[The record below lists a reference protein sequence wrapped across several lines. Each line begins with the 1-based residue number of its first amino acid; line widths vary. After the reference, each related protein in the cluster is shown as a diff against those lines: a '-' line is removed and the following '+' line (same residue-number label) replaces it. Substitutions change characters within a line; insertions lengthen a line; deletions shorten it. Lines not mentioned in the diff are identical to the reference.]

1 MNSVNEEFKLTI
13 FAAQSGAPSARLN
26 HSDGRVRHI
35 HSLVDPERE
44 ADFYSGLALWGQK
57 IVLAG
62 FGLGYHLARSYG
74 TLSPDTRIL
83 LIEYYKELGER
94 AFKSLPIAVQQQT
107 TVISS
112 ETPQWQKVID
122 LFLGGGGIVQ
132 VVKHPAS
139 FHAQSDFYEKALR
152 SVGPRELRSGLSHGG
167 IVLMEGDF
175 FLQQELH
182 AAIRQEGKTVIP
194 FHYKQWLN
202 INEYESQLQKI
213 FQELHPEALLSVNM
227 LGFDGNG
234 VLAEYTER
242 LGIPVLVWFVDDP
255 RPILLSQK
263 ASIRSTMVACTWER
277 RYCGFLQQAGFSSVT
292 YLPLATDPELFSR
305 PSGLDRRYGCGF
317 VGSSMGERFLADIA
331 TKFLWQPAFQVLAVA
346 VANRLI
352 VDPEYDVDFLTEDY
366 LHQQGTKLPFSDDR
380 NRTWLRSYV
389 IHTASMIKR
398 QRVIAAVEP
407 LGVELF
413 GDADGWRKLC
423 GKQVKTHNAIDYRH
437 ELSRYYAA
445 IDININITSLQMPTA
460 VNQRVF
466 DVPMSGSF
474 LIADY
479 QKDLDTL
486 FATDELAL
494 YHSSEELSEKV
505 VYFQR
510 HKAERIAITNR
521 ARRRILQEHTY
532 NHRFRTMMRLLQLH

>member
-1 MNSVNEEFKLTI
+1 MHSVNEEFKLTI
-13 FAAQSGAPSARLN
+13 FTAQSGAPSARLN
-26 HSDGRVRHI
+26 HPDGRVRHI

-44 ADFYSGLALWGQK
+44 ADLYSGQILWGEK

-62 FGLGYHLARSYG
+62 FGLGYHLSRSYG
-74 TLSPDTRIL
+74 TLHTNARIL
-83 LIEYYKELGER
+83 LIEYYKELGEC
-94 AFKSLPIAVQQQT
+94 ALKLLPRAVQQRT
-107 TVISS
+107 TVISF
-112 ETPQWQKVID
+112 ETPQWQQAVD
-122 LFLGGGGIVQ
+122 LFLGGGGTVQ

-139 FHAQSDFYEKALR
+139 FHAQSAFYEKMLR
-152 SVGPRELRSGLSHGG
+152 RVGSPELLPGLPPGG
-167 IVLMEGDF
+167 IVLMEGGF

-182 AAIRQEGKTVIP
+182 GAIRQEGKTVIP
-194 FHYKQWLN
+194 FHYKQWLD
-202 INEYESQLQKI
+202 INDYESQLQKTL
-213 FQELHPEALLSVNM
+213 QHSHPQALLSINM

-263 ASIRSTMVACTWER
+263 TSVRSNMVACTWER
-277 RYCGFLQQAGFSSVT
+277 SYCDFLQQAGFSSVT
-292 YLPLATDPELFSR
+292 YLPLATDPGQFSQ
-305 PSGLDRRYGCGF
+305 PALLNRRYGCGF

-331 TKFLWQPAFQVLAVA
+331 AKFLWQPAFHVLATA
-346 VANRLI
+346 VAKQL
-352 VDPEYDVDFLTEDY
+352 VAHPEYDVDLLIEEY
-366 LHQQGTKLPFSDDR
+366 LRQQGTSLPFADNR

-407 LGVELF
+407 LGIELF

-423 GKQVKTHNAIDYRH
+423 GTQVKTHAAIDYRH
-437 ELSRYYAA
+437 ELSSYYAA
-445 IDININITSLQMPTA
+445 IDININITSLQMQTA

-466 DVPMSGSF
+466 DVPMAGSF
-474 LIADY
+474 VVADY

-486 FATDELAL
+486 FAPDELAL
-494 YHSSEELSEKV
+494 YHSPEELSDKV
-505 VYFQR
+505 IYFRR
-510 HKAERIAITNR
+510 HETERTAITNR

-532 NHRFRTMMRLLQLH
+532 NHRFRAMMHLLQIH